1 MTDPRYHQP
10 IPHPAESTPT
20 PTPSPMPP
28 AASSATAGGTAWQS
42 TPPWQAPG
50 TAAGGRRTPR
60 WVIALAIT
68 TAVLSVVAFTTVLL
82 WPTGSARSGPLEFHP
97 FVQVARITY
106 DQPSRT
112 TFTSIED
119 DRVYVAW
126 EQGGDLMVVAAQ
138 LADGSE
144 LWRQR
149 VTGSP
154 RWGDVFAVDGAVVV
168 VGADSDGASR
178 MYVLDD
184 GGGAV
189 LWQRDVTRHDWA
201 STHGEYLIWYD
212 AAGGWLRGVELATG
226 RESWSRRLSPDA
238 ISLFALVEED
248 LARPTTTDGSLGVTS
263 TDHRLVVVDEEQ
275 TAYTVDVRNGTV
287 ISQGANLA
295 RTRDRL
301 LAYEG
306 RLYVAADDRGFQV
319 LSYALDDLNGL
330 PRTHYR
336 AGPEQYP
343 EKLEACGP
351 DRICLLEKE
360 GFLSDTIEL
369 VVVDIA
375 EDRGELWRQPAPDA
389 ETVVPVGPWVT
400 VAGRDVPVLG
410 FDGAGTEVLNRPGVL
425 ARLDPENVLVF
436 TERLRDSEQDLS
448 VAGLTVAGEPP
459 TELGYLPDVV
469 GVQCSWGGVYL
480 TCPDRDGAT
489 IWRFAESP

>member
-1 MTDPRYHQP
+1 
-10 IPHPAESTPT
+10 
-20 PTPSPMPP
+20 
-28 AASSATAGGTAWQS
+28 
-42 TPPWQAPG
+42 
-50 TAAGGRRTPR
+50 
-60 WVIALAIT
+60 
-68 TAVLSVVAFTTVLL
+68 
-82 WPTGSARSGPLEFHP
+82 
-97 FVQVARITY
+97 
-106 DQPSRT
+106 
-112 TFTSIED
+112 
-119 DRVYVAW
+119 
-126 EQGGDLMVVAAQ
+126 VAAQ

-149 VTGSP
+149 VAGSP
-154 RWGDVFAVDGAVVV
+154 RWGDVFAVDGAGVV

-189 LWQRDVTRHDWA
+189 LWQRGVTRHDWA
-201 STHGEYLIWYD
+201 STHAEDRIRYD
-212 AAGGWLRGVELATG
+212 AAGVELATG

-336 AGPEQYP
+336 AG
-343 EKLEACGP
+343 
-351 DRICLLEKE
+351 
-360 GFLSDTIEL
+360 
-369 VVVDIA
+369 
-375 EDRGELWRQPAPDA
+375 
-389 ETVVPVGPWVT
+389 
-400 VAGRDVPVLG
+400 
-410 FDGAGTEVLNRPGVL
+410 
-425 ARLDPENVLVF
+425 
-436 TERLRDSEQDLS
+436 
-448 VAGLTVAGEPP
+448 
-459 TELGYLPDVV
+459 
-469 GVQCSWGGVYL
+469 
-480 TCPDRDGAT
+480 
-489 IWRFAESP
+489 